1 MPAQDL
7 QDRLASS
14 AAARGVPGAVL
25 AVLDDG
31 RAHAF
36 ACGLA
41 NVATGVAA
49 TPDTLFQIG
58 SVTKVFTAALV
69 MQLAEAGLVDLD
81 TPIDTYLPNFPA
93 PPSNSPPSL
102 RHLLSHQ
109 SGLDEAMGDFTD
121 RGRESIANVVR
132 RIDEIGSI
140 FPPGAHYSYSNT
152 GYVVAG
158 HVLQV
163 LTGRPWHRLIRERI
177 WHPLGIDDA
186 FVLPEHALRFRVAAG
201 HIMDTAT
208 NAAQL
213 APYMFAP
220 RSGAPAGSITGMTA
234 SGLLRVARLFFDG
247 PDEPDSILSRDAVA
261 MMTAPQ
267 ADLSGPQGYAAWGLG
282 LSLEDWGD
290 IRVVGHD
297 GGTIGFQSFLRMIPE
312 KACAVALL
320 TNGGDADGLYRGLV
334 PEILHRICGIRAPQ
348 APAGNGKA
356 GITPCQL
363 VGTYRSNAYTLS
375 IAKENASLRGR
386 FTSGLGGDPTEFALR
401 PFAERVF
408 AAEPPTLP
416 FASQF
421 TVLETDDDGRAVLVR
436 TNGGR
441 AARRA
446 PDQGC
451 VS

>member
-14 AAARGVPGAVL
+14 AAAHGVPGAVL
-25 AVLDDG
+25 AVHAAG
-31 RAHAF
+31 RVHEF

-49 TPDTLFQIG
+49 TPDTLFQVG

-69 MQLAEAGLVDLD
+69 TQLAEAGLVDLD
-81 TPIDTYLPNFPA
+81 APIDKYLPNFPA
-93 PPSNSPPSL
+93 PLSNSPPSL

-109 SGLDEAMGDFTD
+109 SGLDEAMGDFAD
-121 RGRESIANVVR
+121 RGQESIANVVA

-158 HVLQV
+158 HILQV
-163 LTGRPWHRLIRERI
+163 LTGRPWHCLIRERV

-201 HIMDTAT
+201 HIVDPAT

-234 SGLLRVARLFFDG
+234 SGLLRFARLFFDRSDG
-247 PDEPDSILSRDAVA
+247 PNSVLSRNAIS
-261 MMTAPQ
+261 MMVTPQ
-267 ADLSGPQGYAAWGLG
+267 ADLSGQQGYAAWGLG

-290 IRVVGHD
+290 TRVVGHD
-297 GGTIGFQSFLRMIPE
+297 GGTIGFQSFFRMVPDR
-312 KACAVALL
+312 ACAVALL
-320 TNGGDADGLYRGLV
+320 TNGGDADRLYRDLV
-334 PEILHRICGIRAPQ
+334 PEILQQICGIRAPQ
-348 APAGNGKA
+348 APAGDGKA
-356 GITPCQL
+356 GMTPSQL
-363 VGTYRSNAYTLS
+363 VGTYRSNAYTLCVS
-375 IAKENASLRGR
+375 EEEASLRGT
-386 FTSGLGGDPTEFALR
+386 FTSGLGGHPTGFALR

-421 TVLETDDDGRAVLVR
+421 TVLETDDDGRALFIR

-441 AARRA
+441 AARRTEG
-446 PDQGC
+446 QG
-451 VS
+451 SA

>member
-1 MPAQDL
+1 MLPDDL

-14 AAARGVPGAVL
+14 AAAHGVPGAAL
-25 AVLDDG
+25 AVLAEG
-31 RAHAF
+31 RGHEF
-36 ACGLA
+36 AYGLA

-81 TPIDTYLPNFPA
+81 APIDTYLPNFPA
-93 PPSNSPPSL
+93 PLSNSPPSL

-109 SGLDEAMGDFTD
+109 SGLDEAMGDFAD
-121 RGRESIANVVR
+121 RGQDCIANVVR
-132 RIDEIGSI
+132 RVDEIGSI

-158 HVLQV
+158 HILQV

-201 HIMDTAT
+201 HIADPAT
-208 NAAQL
+208 NAAEL

-234 SGLLRVARLFFDG
+234 GGLLRFARLFFDG
-247 PDEPDSILSRDAVA
+247 PDEPHSILSRNAIA
-261 MMTAPQ
+261 TMTTPQ
-267 ADLSGPQGYAAWGLG
+267 ADLSGPQGDAAWGLG

-290 IRVVGHD
+290 TRIVGHD
-297 GGTIGFQSFLRMIPE
+297 GGTIGFQSFLRIVPE
-312 KACAVALL
+312 GACAVVLL
-320 TNGGDADGLYRGLV
+320 TNGGDADGLYKDLV
-334 PEILHRICGIRAPQ
+334 PDILQQVCGIRAPEP
-348 APAGNGKA
+348 PAGNGKA
-356 GITPCQL
+356 GMTPSQL
-363 VGTYRSNAYTLS
+363 VGTYRSNAYTLCIS
-375 IAKENASLRGR
+375 EEEARLRGT
-386 FTSGLGGDPTEFALR
+386 FTSGLGGDPTAFELR
-401 PFAERVF
+401 PVAERVF

-421 TVLETDDDGRAVLVR
+421 TVLETDDDGRAVFVR

-441 AARRA
+441 AARRTEG
-446 PDQGC
+446 QGGA
-451 VS
+451 